1 MRLKL
6 QPRVYVG
13 KDVSYNTADWN
24 KKSTS
29 RVGQKRIKYG
39 HMKILFIIGIIVIT
53 GISYLV
59 YTQVGETEIFL
70 LPKGYQGAVYIIYNQ
85 KNGQLVKYDNGSRLY
100 EVPPEGIIRSQFGP
114 NDGWSSFLKCYYVES
129 DGKRRSEIPFETEN
143 KNRKNDTLQAC
154 CLSAGTS
161 FKNGGKPVVYSMF
174 YIGTKQAID
183 SASIKEEKREI
194 SKYAE

>member
-1 MRLKL
+1 M
-6 QPRVYVG
+6 
-13 KDVSYNTADWN
+13 
-24 KKSTS
+24 
-29 RVGQKRIKYG
+29 GQKRIKYG
-39 HMKILFIIGIIVIT
+39 DMKILFIIGSILIA
-53 GISYLV
+53 GISYLWH
-59 YTQVGETEIFL
+59 TQVGETEIFL

-85 KNGQLVKYDNGSRLY
+85 KNGKPAKYENGSRLY
-100 EVPPEGIIRSQFGP
+100 EVPTEGVIPSQFGP
-114 NDGWSSFLKCYYVES
+114 YDGWSSFPKCYYVES
-129 DGKRRSEIPFETEN
+129 DGKSRSEIPFETEN

-161 FKNGGKPVVYSMF
+161 LKNGGKPVVYSMF